1 MSYFDISRKIVAST
15 TTDSWQNVPHSGYIY
30 DADAEKLM
38 EAVRSYNDSHS
49 KEEKLSI
56 NTAVLKV
63 IIEGIKASPA
73 LNGHIYYNH
82 ALVKGRVELKDHI
95 DVSTPML
102 YKEGKMMTVN
112 LHHMEDKSMREIQ
125 AVMNDCRRRMA
136 NTDME
141 ALMFLTGL
149 VDSVDGLRHGR
160 VLKAAGRLI
169 GAKIGKGRVK
179 VSAKRMLECIR
190 KGNTGECLT
199 PDDIRQGSIT
209 VSNVGSVSR
218 KLKGFTLMLQVVPPQ
233 ICAMAV
239 GTMQKKPVEENDK
252 VVIKEIIPITIMID
266 HRAVD
271 FANVAPF
278 LERMDELF
286 SSKELIESMI

>member
-38 EAVRSYNDSHS
+38 EAIKSYNSSHS

-73 LNGHIYYNH
+73 LNGHIFYNH
-82 ALVKGRVELKDHI
+82 ALVKGRVELKEHI
-95 DVSTPML
+95 DVYTPML

-125 AVMNDCRRRMA
+125 AMMNDCRRRMV

-149 VDSVDGLRHGR
+149 VDSVDGLMHGR

-169 GAKIGKGRVK
+169 GAKVGKGSVK
-179 VSAKRMLECIR
+179 VSMKRMQECVR
-190 KGNTGECLT
+190 KGKAGECLT
-199 PDDIRQGSIT
+199 TEDIRQGSIT